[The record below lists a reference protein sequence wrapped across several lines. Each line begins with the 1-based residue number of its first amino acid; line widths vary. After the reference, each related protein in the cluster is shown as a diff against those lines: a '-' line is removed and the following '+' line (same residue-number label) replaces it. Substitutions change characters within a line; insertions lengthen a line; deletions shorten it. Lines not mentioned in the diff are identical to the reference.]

1 MEIATMHDMSKETFL
16 RPDQLKRGVEIEL
29 TQRPEWGTAFI
40 RGRVQGKPQLWD
52 VSKSM
57 DKRGRFIDEDELLQH
72 WRTPNMSN
80 TRKEIAARLGF
91 AAGNGAKMAFAPQID
106 EAEQELKA
114 WTKKLGYYPDMAKV
128 NIRPN
133 TVMLWFYDQ
142 KGKATQLAS
151 KLRSVAASMNL
162 SPSAITSEEGRHPAY
177 DGGAARDVG
186 QVTVDYNRSTK
197 SSRPGAKAK
206 FEISSYEQAEYQIA
220 LSEERIASYRKALAN
235 TEAMIRNA
243 NSLMRTA
250 DSGDKKAM
258 KEVIGIARMLES
270 TMKSRGFSRPGTKTS
285 MTREQTEEQ
294 KAGLKIMSAA
304 DPAVGEKIATLIKEG
319 KPQDQAVAIAL
330 DMKRRGEI

>member
-1 MEIATMHDMSKETFL
+1 MHDM
-16 RPDQLKRGVEIEL
+16 
-29 TQRPEWGTAFI
+29 
-40 RGRVQGKPQLWD
+40 
-52 VSKSM
+52 
-57 DKRGRFIDEDELLQH
+57 
-72 WRTPNMSN
+72 NN

-91 AAGNGAKMAFAPQID
+91 AAQGAKVSFDTYTDMVNELRRITADSANVQYDWYTAANTWLGRKRTSGNKEIAVEANRAYDAVEREMRPKWRQSRPGTKAKFAPQID

-197 SSRPGAKAK
+197 AARPGAKAE
-206 FEISSYEQAEYQIA
+206 FTNIFGHDLAEETVA
-220 LSEERIASYRKALAN
+220 LYEERLVSYRKALAN
-235 TEAMIRNA
+235 ADLLVKKA
-243 NSLMRTA
+243 NSLLRRDDQQA
-250 DSGDKKAM
+250 SN
-258 KEVIGIARMLES
+258 EVVGIARIMES
-270 TMKSRGFSRPGTKTS
+270 AMKSPRGFSRPGTKTR

-304 DPAVGEKIATLIKEG
+304 DPAVGAKIATLIKEG

-330 DMKRRGEI
+330 DMKRRGEL

>member
-1 MEIATMHDMSKETFL
+1 MHD
-16 RPDQLKRGVEIEL
+16 
-29 TQRPEWGTAFI
+29 
-40 RGRVQGKPQLWD
+40 
-52 VSKSM
+52 
-57 DKRGRFIDEDELLQH
+57 
-72 WRTPNMSN
+72 MSN

-91 AAGNGAKMAFAPQID
+91 AAGNGAKVSFDTYTDMVNELRRFTADSANVQYDWYTAANTWLGRKRTSGNKEIAVEANRAYDAVEREMRPKWRQSRPGAKAEFASPDDISNMAQLLSRVESAVMNKRMDEARKLLKQIAPIVDRNRGDNELDSQGMVRAFNDYKQKLGMSRPGTKAKFAPQID

-197 SSRPGAKAK
+197 A
-206 FEISSYEQAEYQIA
+206 
-220 LSEERIASYRKALAN
+220 
-235 TEAMIRNA
+235 
-243 NSLMRTA
+243 
-250 DSGDKKAM
+250 
-258 KEVIGIARMLES
+258 
-270 TMKSRGFSRPGTKTS
+270 SRPGTKTT

-304 DPAVGEKIATLIKEG
+304 DPAVGAKIAKLIKEG

-330 DMKRRGEI
+330 DMKRRGEL

>member
-1 MEIATMHDMSKETFL
+1 
-16 RPDQLKRGVEIEL
+16 
-29 TQRPEWGTAFI
+29 
-40 RGRVQGKPQLWD
+40 
-52 VSKSM
+52 
-57 DKRGRFIDEDELLQH
+57 
-72 WRTPNMSN
+72 
-80 TRKEIAARLGF
+80 
-91 AAGNGAKMAFAPQID
+91 
-106 EAEQELKA
+106 
-114 WTKKLGYYPDMAKV
+114 MAKV

-197 SSRPGAKAK
+197 SSRPGAKDEFGGMK
-206 FEISSYEQAEYQIA
+206 GLGDWTVGFTDVMK
-220 LSEERIASYRKALAN
+220 ERIAQLKQLAKSLKATVTLGRVSPNGMYSGTVTRQYGPMEPTDLTASTKVKQLIKSLGGYEN
-235 TEAMIRNA
+235 DSWRYNA
-243 NSLMRTA
+243 
-250 DSGDKKAM
+250 
-258 KEVIGIARMLES
+258 
-270 TMKSRGFSRPGTKTS
+270 RPGTKTT

-304 DPAVGEKIATLIKEG
+304 DPAVGAKIAKLIKEG

-330 DMKRRGEI
+330 DMKRRGEL